1 MFYEGHSELQTA
13 LTPHRFH
20 CHQCGKLYIV
30 RSTSHKP
37 PTFRINARHEVQ
49 EPTLGAGP
57 EHLGAAAID
66 DDGLAD
72 EEPLLGADAL
82 PQIASTPDSPP
93 ADESPPS
100 SAPQSS

>member
-1 MFYEGHSELQTA
+1 MFYEGHSELQSA

-37 PTFRINARHEVQ
+37 PTFRIMDRHEVM
-49 EPTLGAGP
+49 EPTLGGVP
-57 EHLGAAAID
+57 EHLDTPTMD
-66 DDGLAD
+66 DDDLAD
-72 EEPLLGADAL
+72 EEPLLGGDTR
-82 PQIASTPDSPP
+82 PQIASPSETPSS
-93 ADESPPS
+93 DENPPS